1 MNRFNFLLLALGLFT
16 LSACT
21 TKPFGFDVYSRIDA
35 FDYYEWVLHAEVVSL
50 QEERTRFE
58 SIPADEQS
66 AERFVQH
73 AILLSARNE
82 NGVSTD
88 IEALAL
94 MDSADFNVLSKEYRA
109 FATLWMQIL
118 NARQLAKTHQDLIG
132 VLEHE
137 RVTLQT
143 QIDALTSIEQQL
155 NRRESLQDL

>member
-1 MNRFNFLLLALGLFT
+1 
-16 LSACT
+16 
-21 TKPFGFDVYSRIDA
+21 VYSRIGA
-35 FDYYEWVLHAEVVSL
+35 FDYYEWVLHAEFVSL
-50 QEERTRFE
+50 QEERVRFE
-58 SIPADEQS
+58 SITEEERS
-66 AERFVQH
+66 AERFIQH

-82 NGVSTD
+82 NGVSSD

-94 MDSADFNVLSKEYRA
+94 MESADLNALSKEYRA

-118 NARQLAKTHQDLIG
+118 NARQLAKTHQDVIG
-132 VLEHE
+132 MLEKE